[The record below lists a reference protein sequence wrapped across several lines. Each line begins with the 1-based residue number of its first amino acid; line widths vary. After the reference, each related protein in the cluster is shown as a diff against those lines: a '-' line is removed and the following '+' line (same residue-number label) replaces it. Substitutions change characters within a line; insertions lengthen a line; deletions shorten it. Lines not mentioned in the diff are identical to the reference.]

1 MAAVEA
7 AAWAG
12 VAREGTEAAAMAAW
26 AGVAREVTEAA
37 AAEAVA
43 AEVAAVVAAVEVIE
57 ENHSIHSQLINC

>member
-37 AAEAVA
+37 AAEAESFQAYADPLRVA
-43 AEVAAVVAAVEVIE
+43 AAAATREA
-57 ENHSIHSQLINC
+57 LAT